1 MVTTFENDWDV
12 MPAGRKKAAHGVG
25 GVCPFTVDVSEDSPF
40 TGLLK
45 VKFQLCTLFPQRVLV
60 EIL

>member
-25 GVCPFTVDVSEDSPF
+25 GVCPFTVDVSADSPF

-45 VKFQLCTLFPQRVLV
+45 VNFQLCTLESVS
-60 EIL
+60 